1 MQSLH
6 KVENSKYRQNCR
18 DRSRL
23 KGEFQESA
31 TAVIKSVCVFCGSSR
46 GNDPVYTQ
54 AAKSLGKTMADKDLR
69 LVYVGGNIGL
79 MKEVADAVLE
89 NRGKVVGVIPQALM
103 DWELGHNGLS
113 ELKIVNSMHDRKKQM
128 SDLAD
133 AFIALPGGLGTL
145 EELFEIA
152 TWAQLGIHSKP
163 CGLLNVAGYYDHMRT
178 FLDHMVEEGFLKKR
192 QLDMIM
198 VANSADELF
207 AKFEQFKP
215 QFVKKWIDETK
226 T

>member
-1 MQSLH
+1 M
-6 KVENSKYRQNCR
+6 
-18 DRSRL
+18 
-23 KGEFQESA
+23 
-31 TAVIKSVCVFCGSSR
+31 IKSVCVFCGSSK
-46 GNDPVYTQ
+46 GNDAVYVQ
-54 AAKSLGKTMADKDLR
+54 AAKLLGKMLAEKNLR
-69 LVYVGGNIGL
+69 LVYGGGNIGL
-79 MKEVADAVLE
+79 MKEIADAVLE
-89 NRGKVVGVIPQALM
+89 NGGNVVGVIPQSLM

-128 SDLAD
+128 SDLSD

-163 CGLLNVAGYYDHMRT
+163 CGLLNVAGFYDHMRT
-178 FLDHMVEEGFLKKR
+178 FLNHMVEEGFLKR
-192 QLDMIM
+192 QQLDLIM
-198 VANSADELF
+198 VADSADELL

-215 QFVKKWIDETK
+215 HFSKKWIDETK

>member
-1 MQSLH
+1 
-6 KVENSKYRQNCR
+6 
-18 DRSRL
+18 
-23 KGEFQESA
+23 
-31 TAVIKSVCVFCGSSR
+31 
-46 GNDPVYTQ
+46 
-54 AAKSLGKTMADKDLR
+54 MADKDLR
-69 LVYVGGNIGL
+69 LVYGGGNIGL

-192 QLDMIM
+192 QLDLIM

-215 QFVKKWIDETK
+215 QFVKKWIDEPK

>member
-1 MQSLH
+1 
-6 KVENSKYRQNCR
+6 
-18 DRSRL
+18 
-23 KGEFQESA
+23 
-31 TAVIKSVCVFCGSSR
+31 
-46 GNDPVYTQ
+46 
-54 AAKSLGKTMADKDLR
+54 MADKDLR
-69 LVYVGGNIGL
+69 LVYGGGNIGL

-192 QLDMIM
+192 QLDLIM

-215 QFVKKWIDETK
+215 HFIKKWIDETK
-226 T
+226 I